1 MGGAAWR
8 QRKMAASAA
17 LFLRLW
23 SELRLGARGLCARLA
38 TPPPRTPD
46 QVSRPG
52 VAPNPGALSWS
63 SGRGPAAVRGFWDAS
78 FQGAEWHA
86 ARALGSFSASR
97 GGQRLRPRAG
107 CCGLKRSFRTP
118 PPRGPTWA
126 PGEGRSPR
134 FSDRSDKT

>member
-46 QVSRPG
+46 PVSRTEVGPESGSPFVEFWAGRRRTG
-52 VAPNPGALSWS
+52 VP
-63 SGRGPAAVRGFWDAS
+63 
-78 FQGAEWHA
+78 
-86 ARALGSFSASR
+86 
-97 GGQRLRPRAG
+97 
-107 CCGLKRSFRTP
+107 
-118 PPRGPTWA
+118 
-126 PGEGRSPR
+126 GRST
-134 FSDRSDKT
+134 SGC